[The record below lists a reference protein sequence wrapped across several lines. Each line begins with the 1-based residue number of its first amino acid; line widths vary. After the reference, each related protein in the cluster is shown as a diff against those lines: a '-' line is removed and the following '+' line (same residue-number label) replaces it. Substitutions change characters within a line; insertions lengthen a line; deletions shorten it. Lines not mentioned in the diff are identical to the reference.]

1 MYGSAATRKA
11 NAESGSAAGHTS
23 TSPTTATT
31 SDGKDHAISRQ
42 ILNPGGDKYD
52 EVRFGAPAGA
62 DTRTGDLKQDPSVKR
77 QVLDPSSSSKDESGY
92 GATEFAGHDPAT
104 NPTGAAAVRPEHST
118 AGSALSMKSGILGKP
133 DQHTEERALRSDG
146 ITGQGGLGGA
156 SRDETPNF
164 SRNAA
169 VVGAGAAADAGGA
182 YAATRPHDHTEES
195 THTDRSFP
203 LSGGA
208 IAPHSD
214 NRQTSS
220 TYSSEA
226 PVQQSTTGNA
236 THIPGLN
243 TGTAG
248 GVGAASGEAALAN
261 LGLER
266 HSAIDHSGHSHEFNG
281 DPCETEPAEKTLP
294 HVPGPHATVAANML
308 DPHVPGEFP
317 TEDGLDPHSSHA
329 TGFGHATESA
339 ETSSEH
345 HLGRDAALLGG
356 AGAVGL
362 GAHEASKSHN
372 SSVPQP
378 ASTTTT
384 NAGVRYPSPLGSHE
398 ALADRTVPTQQPTYS
413 PSSHNS
419 PALASSEFPSNSQAE
434 RSSNDHHLGRN
445 AALAGGAGAAGLGA
459 YEATKDRSDPAD
471 LQHSQGA
478 FATRPG
484 TSEPATYQPITQ
496 SQSPQHVAGNPLTGA
511 KEPQQEHH
519 YGRDA
524 ALVGGAGAAG
534 YGAKQ
539 YLDDRHAPSSSSAPA
554 GNDGIVTE
562 PTTGLPM
569 NVGKYGSAT
578 GGTDAN
584 PAIASHYNNP
594 PVGSDVSRTQQP
606 LDQNKEHHYGRD
618 AAIVGGAGAA
628 GAAGYGAYE
637 YSKDRGQTDPTSTGA
652 AQPYS
657 STANTISQP
666 GQATTSS
673 TAYPSSQPA
682 QQQPLAQ
689 DREHHYGRDAALVGG
704 AGAAGAAG
712 YAALQNDRGDTGPA
726 SKTVGPHSSNIA
738 NIVDPRV
745 RPEPE
750 KMKDHTT
757 AGPWQ
762 SDTLN
767 KLDPKVESDPNKADV
782 KAHGYA
788 TGVATQPVGQQQQ
801 QLPADQDKDHH
812 YGRDA
817 AIVGGTGA
825 AAYGATQAYDQH
837 EQEKLAKEQAKEQ
850 EKQAKHDA
858 KVQEKEA
865 KHDAKEQEKQAKHD
879 AKEAEKAHEKE
890 EKKHAKEQEKLDK
903 HHAKEQEKAE
913 EKRLKEQ
920 EKAEEKR
927 LKEQEKAEEKRQKEL
942 EKLQHEKEKEDAKL
956 AAARHNEA
964 EAKHKHNKLHKEAP
978 EERED
983 KGGIIHRIFHHKHY
997 EREGAEGTSRTSGSF
1012 EEGRSS
1018 GGLGSRTGEEGFER
1032 RGVPSSSTAGG
1043 ESGLGKSS
1051 FEQPGLGG
1059 EGDGLVKDSTTG
1071 LPMNVGKYGHGVGG
1085 TDGNEAI
1092 AGHYKQ

>member
-1 MYGSAATRKA
+1 MRLT
-11 NAESGSAAGHTS
+11 
-23 TSPTTATT
+23 
-31 SDGKDHAISRQ
+31 IC
-42 ILNPGGDKYD
+42 
-52 EVRFGAPAGA
+52 
-62 DTRTGDLKQDPSVKR
+62 
-77 QVLDPSSSSKDESGY
+77 
-92 GATEFAGHDPAT
+92 
-104 NPTGAAAVRPEHST
+104 
-118 AGSALSMKSGILGKP
+118 
-133 DQHTEERALRSDG
+133 
-146 ITGQGGLGGA
+146 
-156 SRDETPNF
+156 RDEPPNF

-169 VVGAGAAADAGGA
+169 VMGAGAA
-182 YAATRPHDHTEES
+182 AATRPHDDVEES
-195 THTDRSFP
+195 THADRSFP

-214 NRQTSS
+214 NRPASS

-226 PVQQSTTGNA
+226 PVAQSTSGNA
-236 THIPGLN
+236 SHVPGLN

-248 GVGAASGEAALAN
+248 GVGAASGDAALAN
-261 LGLER
+261 LGLGR

-317 TEDGLDPHSSHA
+317 REDGLDPHSSEAA
-329 TGFGHATESA
+329 TGFGHTTEP
-339 ETSSEH
+339 SEPSGGH
-345 HLGRDAALLGG
+345 RLGRDAALVGG
-356 AGAVGL
+356 AGAAGL
-362 GAHEASKSHN
+362 GAHEALKSHS
-372 SSVPQP
+372 SSVQQP
-378 ASTTTT
+378 APATVTSTA
-384 NAGVRYPSPLGSHE
+384 NRYPSPLGSHE

-413 PSSHNS
+413 PSNQNS
-419 PALASSEFPSNSQAE
+419 PALGSSEFPTNSETE

-445 AALAGGAGAAGLGA
+445 AALAGGAGAAGLEA
-459 YEATKDRSDPAD
+459 YAATRDRNDPAD
-471 LQHSQGA
+471 LQQPQSSSALHPS
-478 FATRPG
+478 
-484 TSEPATYQPITQ
+484 TSGSITSPPIGQ
-496 SQSPQHVAGNPLTGA
+496 SQSPQHVPGNPLTGA
-511 KEPQQEHH
+511 REPQQEHH

-534 YGAKQ
+534 YGANQ
-539 YLDDRHAPSSSSAPA
+539 YLNDRHAPGSSTT
-554 GNDGIVTE
+554 GNDSIVTE

-569 NVGKYGSAT
+569 NVGKHGSAT

-584 PAIASHYNNP
+584 PAIASHYKNA
-594 PVGSDVSRTQQP
+594 PVGSDVSRTQEP

-618 AAIVGGAGAA
+618 AALAGGAGAV
-628 GAAGYGAYE
+628 GYGAYQ
-637 YSKDRGQTDPTSTGA
+637 YSKDRGETDPTSTGA
-652 AQPYS
+652 GQPYS
-657 STANTISQP
+657 ATSNTVSQP
-666 GQATTSS
+666 DQATTGSA
-673 TAYPSSQPA
+673 TYTQSQPT

-689 DREHHYGRDAALVGG
+689 SSDHHYGRNAALAGG

-712 YAALQNDRGDTGPA
+712 YAALHDDREDTGPA
-726 SKTVGPHSSNIA
+726 SKTIGPHKSNIA

-750 KMKDHTT
+750 KMKEHTT

-767 KLDPKVESDPNKADV
+767 KLDPKVESDPNKADI

-801 QLPADQDKDHH
+801 QQLPADQEKDHH

-817 AIVGGTGA
+817 AVVGGTGA

-858 KVQEKEA
+858 K
-865 KHDAKEQEKQAKHD
+865 EQEKQAKHD
-879 AKEAEKAHEKE
+879 AKEQEKQEKHDAKEAEKAQRKE
-890 EKKHAKEQEKLDK
+890 QEKHAKEQEKLDK
-903 HHAKEQEKAE
+903 QHAKEAEKAE

-956 AAARHNEA
+956 AAARHDEA
-964 EAKHKHNKLHKEAP
+964 ENKHKHNKLHKEAP

-983 KGGIIHRIFHHKHY
+983 KGGILHRIFHHKHY

-1018 GGLGSRTGEEGFER
+1018 GGLASSTGEEGFER
-1032 RGVPSSSTAGG
+1032 RGVPLSSTVEG
-1043 ESGLGKSS
+1043 EQGLGKSS

-1071 LPMNVGKYGHGVGG
+1071 LPMNVEKYGQGVGG

-1092 AGHYKQ
+1092 AGHYAK

>member
-1 MYGSAATRKA
+1 M
-11 NAESGSAAGHTS
+11 
-23 TSPTTATT
+23 
-31 SDGKDHAISRQ
+31 
-42 ILNPGGDKYD
+42 
-52 EVRFGAPAGA
+52 
-62 DTRTGDLKQDPSVKR
+62 
-77 QVLDPSSSSKDESGY
+77 
-92 GATEFAGHDPAT
+92 
-104 NPTGAAAVRPEHST
+104 
-118 AGSALSMKSGILGKP
+118 
-133 DQHTEERALRSDG
+133 
-146 ITGQGGLGGA
+146 
-156 SRDETPNF
+156 ET
-164 SRNAA
+164 
-169 VVGAGAAADAGGA
+169 
-182 YAATRPHDHTEES
+182 S

-208 IAPHSD
+208 TAPHSD
-214 NRQTSS
+214 NRPASS

-226 PVQQSTTGNA
+226 PVPQPTSGNSA
-236 THIPGLN
+236 IIPGLN

-248 GVGAASGEAALAN
+248 GVGAESGEAALAN

-266 HSAIDHSGHSHEFNG
+266 HTVDHNGHSHEFSG
-281 DPCETEPAEKTLP
+281 DPCETEPAEKTVP
-294 HVPGPHATVAANML
+294 HIPGPHATVAANML

-317 TEDGLDPHSSHA
+317 REDGLDPHASHDT
-329 TGFGHATESA
+329 TGFGHASEPSES
-339 ETSSEH
+339 SSEH

-356 AGAVGL
+356 AGAAGL
-362 GAHEASKSHN
+362 GVHEASKSH
-372 SSVPQP
+372 SSPVQQP
-378 ASTTTT
+378 ASTATTG
-384 NAGVRYPSPLGSHE
+384 AAARYPSPLGSHE

-419 PALASSEFPSNSQAE
+419 PAVGSSEFPISSEAE

-459 YEATKDRSDPAD
+459 YAATKDHNEPAD
-471 LQHSQGA
+471 LQKSQA
-478 FATRPG
+478 SFATQPG
-484 TSEPATYQPITQ
+484 TSEPATYQPISQ
-496 SQSPQHVAGNPLTGA
+496 SQNPQHVTGNPLTGA
-511 KEPQQEHH
+511 REPQQEHH

-539 YLDDRHAPSSSSAPA
+539 YLNDRHAPTSSSTR
-554 GNDGIVTE
+554 NDGIVTE

-569 NVGKYGSAT
+569 NVGKYGSDT

-584 PAIASHYNNP
+584 PAIASHYNETP
-594 PVGSDVSRTQQP
+594 VSRTQQP

-618 AAIVGGAGAA
+618 AALAGGA
-628 GAAGYGAYE
+628 GAAGYGAYQ
-637 YSKDRGQTDPTSTGA
+637 YSKDREDPTSTGA

-657 STANTISQP
+657 NTANTVSKP

-673 TAYPSSQPA
+673 AAYPQA
-682 QQQPLAQ
+682 QTTQQQPLAQ
-689 DREHHYGRDAALVGG
+689 DGEHHYGRNAALAGG

-712 YAALQNDRGDTGPA
+712 YAALQDDRRDTGPA
-726 SKTVGPHSSNIA
+726 SKTVGPHESNIA

-801 QLPADQDKDHH
+801 QQQVSADQDKDHH

-817 AIVGGTGA
+817 AVVGGTGA

-837 EQEKLAKEQAKEQ
+837 EQEKLAKEQAKGQ
-850 EKQAKHDA
+850 EKQ
-858 KVQEKEA
+858 A

-879 AKEAEKAHEKE
+879 AKEQEKAHKKE
-890 EKKHAKEQEKLDK
+890 EEKHAKEQEKLDK
-903 HHAKEQEKAE
+903 QHVKEQEKAE

-927 LKEQEKAEEKRQKEL
+927 LKEQEKEEEKRQREF

-956 AAARHNEA
+956 AAARQEEA
-964 EAKHKHNKLHKEAP
+964 ENKHKHNKLHKEAP

-983 KGGIIHRIFHHKHY
+983 KGGVFHRIFHHKRY
-997 EREGAEGTSRTSGSF
+997 ESEGAEGTSRTSGSF

-1018 GGLGSRTGEEGFER
+1018 GGLTGEDGLDR
-1032 RGVPSSSTAGG
+1032 RGVPSSSTTAGQTEGG
-1043 ESGLGKSS
+1043 EQGLGKSS
-1051 FEQPGLGG
+1051 FEQPGMGG
-1059 EGDGLVKDSTTG
+1059 EGDGMVKDSTTG
-1071 LPMNVGKYGHGVGG
+1071 LPMNVGKYGYGTGG

-1092 AGHYKQ
+1092 AGHYAK

>member
-1 MYGSAATRKA
+1 MA
-11 NAESGSAAGHTS
+11 H
-23 TSPTTATT
+23 
-31 SDGKDHAISRQ
+31 
-42 ILNPGGDKYD
+42 
-52 EVRFGAPAGA
+52 
-62 DTRTGDLKQDPSVKR
+62 
-77 QVLDPSSSSKDESGY
+77 
-92 GATEFAGHDPAT
+92 
-104 NPTGAAAVRPEHST
+104 
-118 AGSALSMKSGILGKP
+118 LGKLENNLIARYRP
-133 DQHTEERALRSDG
+133 GMRLTFC
-146 ITGQGGLGGA
+146 
-156 SRDETPNF
+156 RDEPPNF

-169 VVGAGAAADAGGA
+169 VVGAGAAAGAGAGGA
-182 YAATRPHDHTEES
+182 YAATRPHDNVEES

-208 IAPHSD
+208 IAPQSY
-214 NRQTSS
+214 NRPASS
-220 TYSSEA
+220 TYSAETPA
-226 PVQQSTTGNA
+226 LQSSSANA
-236 THIPGLN
+236 THVPGSN

-248 GVGAASGEAALAN
+248 GVGAASGDAALAN

-266 HSAIDHSGHSHEFNG
+266 HSVVDHNGHSHEFSG

-308 DPHVPGEFP
+308 DPHIPGEFP
-317 TEDGLDPHSSHA
+317 REDGLDPHSSEA
-329 TGFGHATESA
+329 AAGFGHTTEPFEPSGG
-339 ETSSEH
+339 H
-345 HLGRDAALLGG
+345 HLGRDAALVGG
-356 AGAVGL
+356 AGAAGL
-362 GAHEASKSHN
+362 GAHEALKSH
-372 SSVPQP
+372 SSPVQQP
-378 ASTTTT
+378 APTTATGTT
-384 NAGVRYPSPLGSHE
+384 NRYPSPLGSHE

-413 PSSHNS
+413 PSNQNS
-419 PALASSEFPSNSQAE
+419 PALGSSEFSSDSQKDL
-434 RSSNDHHLGRN
+434 SSNDHHLGRN

-459 YEATKDRSDPAD
+459 YAATRDRSEPAD
-471 LQHSQGA
+471 LQQPQSSSPLH
-478 FATRPG
+478 
-484 TSEPATYQPITQ
+484 PATSDSTNSQPIAQ
-496 SQSPQHVAGNPLTGA
+496 SQSPQHVPGNPLTGA
-511 KEPQQEHH
+511 REPQQEHH

-534 YGAKQ
+534 YGANR
-539 YLDDRHAPSSSSAPA
+539 YLNDRHAPGSSST
-554 GNDGIVTE
+554 GNDGTVTE
-562 PTTGLPM
+562 PTTGLAM
-569 NVGKYGSAT
+569 NVGKHGSAT

-594 PVGSDVSRTQQP
+594 PVGSDVSRAQEP
-606 LDQNKEHHYGRD
+606 LGQNKEHHYGRD
-618 AAIVGGAGAA
+618 AAIAGGA
-628 GAAGYGAYE
+628 GAAGYGAYQ
-637 YSKDRGQTDPTSTGA
+637 YSKDRGETDPTSTGA
-652 AQPYS
+652 AQQYPTS
-657 STANTISQP
+657 SNAVSQP
-666 GQATTSS
+666 GQDTTSS
-673 TAYPSSQPA
+673 TTYPQSQPT

-689 DREHHYGRDAALVGG
+689 DSEHHYGRNAAIAGG

-712 YAALQNDRGDTGPA
+712 YAALHDDRGDTGPA
-726 SKTVGPHSSNIA
+726 SMTIGPHKSNIA

-782 KAHGYA
+782 KVHGYA

-801 QLPADQDKDHH
+801 QPLADQDKDHH

-817 AIVGGTGA
+817 AVVGGTGA

-837 EQEKLAKEQAKEQ
+837 EQEKLAKQQTKEQ

-858 KVQEKEA
+858 KEQEKQA

-879 AKEAEKAHEKE
+879 AKEAEKAQKKE
-890 EKKHAKEQEKLDK
+890 EEKRAKEQEKLDK
-903 HHAKEQEKAE
+903 QHAKEAEKAE

-956 AAARHNEA
+956 AAARHDEA
-964 EAKHKHNKLHKEAP
+964 ENKHKHNKLHKEAP

-983 KGGIIHRIFHHKHY
+983 KGGILHRIFHHKHY

-1018 GGLGSRTGEEGFER
+1018 GGLASSAGEEGFER
-1032 RGVPSSSTAGG
+1032 RGAPASSTTAGQTVGG
-1043 ESGLGKSS
+1043 EQGLGKSS

-1071 LPMNVGKYGHGVGG
+1071 LPMNVGKYGQGVGG

-1092 AGHYKQ
+1092 AGHYTK

>member
-1 MYGSAATRKA
+1 
-11 NAESGSAAGHTS
+11 
-23 TSPTTATT
+23 
-31 SDGKDHAISRQ
+31 
-42 ILNPGGDKYD
+42 
-52 EVRFGAPAGA
+52 
-62 DTRTGDLKQDPSVKR
+62 
-77 QVLDPSSSSKDESGY
+77 
-92 GATEFAGHDPAT
+92 
-104 NPTGAAAVRPEHST
+104 
-118 AGSALSMKSGILGKP
+118 
-133 DQHTEERALRSDG
+133 
-146 ITGQGGLGGA
+146 
-156 SRDETPNF
+156 
-164 SRNAA
+164 
-169 VVGAGAAADAGGA
+169 
-182 YAATRPHDHTEES
+182 
-195 THTDRSFP
+195 
-203 LSGGA
+203 
-208 IAPHSD
+208 
-214 NRQTSS
+214 
-220 TYSSEA
+220 
-226 PVQQSTTGNA
+226 
-236 THIPGLN
+236 
-243 TGTAG
+243 
-248 GVGAASGEAALAN
+248 
-261 LGLER
+261 
-266 HSAIDHSGHSHEFNG
+266 
-281 DPCETEPAEKTLP
+281 
-294 HVPGPHATVAANML
+294 
-308 DPHVPGEFP
+308 
-317 TEDGLDPHSSHA
+317 
-329 TGFGHATESA
+329 
-339 ETSSEH
+339 
-345 HLGRDAALLGG
+345 
-356 AGAVGL
+356 
-362 GAHEASKSHN
+362 
-372 SSVPQP
+372 
-378 ASTTTT
+378 
-384 NAGVRYPSPLGSHE
+384 
-398 ALADRTVPTQQPTYS
+398 
-413 PSSHNS
+413 
-419 PALASSEFPSNSQAE
+419 
-434 RSSNDHHLGRN
+434 
-445 AALAGGAGAAGLGA
+445 
-459 YEATKDRSDPAD
+459 
-471 LQHSQGA
+471 
-478 FATRPG
+478 
-484 TSEPATYQPITQ
+484 
-496 SQSPQHVAGNPLTGA
+496 
-511 KEPQQEHH
+511 
-519 YGRDA
+519 
-524 ALVGGAGAAG
+524 
-534 YGAKQ
+534 
-539 YLDDRHAPSSSSAPA
+539 
-554 GNDGIVTE
+554 
-562 PTTGLPM
+562 M

-594 PVGSDVSRTQQP
+594 PVGSDVSRAQQP
-606 LDQNKEHHYGRD
+606 LDQSKDHYYGRD
-618 AAIVGGAGAA
+618 AALVGGA

-682 QQQPLAQ
+682 QQQPLVQ

-726 SKTVGPHSSNIA
+726 SKTIGPHKSNIA

-750 KMKDHTT
+750 KMKEHTT

-801 QLPADQDKDHH
+801 QLPVEQDKDHH

-858 KVQEKEA
+858 KEQEKQA

-956 AAARHNEA
+956 VAARHDEA

-1018 GGLGSRTGEEGFER
+1018 GGLGSSTREE
-1032 RGVPSSSTAGG
+1032 
-1043 ESGLGKSS
+1043 GLGKSS

>member
-1 MYGSAATRKA
+1 LA
-11 NAESGSAAGHTS
+11 
-23 TSPTTATT
+23 
-31 SDGKDHAISRQ
+31 
-42 ILNPGGDKYD
+42 
-52 EVRFGAPAGA
+52 
-62 DTRTGDLKQDPSVKR
+62 
-77 QVLDPSSSSKDESGY
+77 
-92 GATEFAGHDPAT
+92 
-104 NPTGAAAVRPEHST
+104 
-118 AGSALSMKSGILGKP
+118 
-133 DQHTEERALRSDG
+133 
-146 ITGQGGLGGA
+146 
-156 SRDETPNF
+156 
-164 SRNAA
+164 
-169 VVGAGAAADAGGA
+169 GAGAAAGAGGA
-182 YAATRPHDHTEES
+182 YAATRPHDNVETS

-214 NRQTSS
+214 NRPASS

-226 PVQQSTTGNA
+226 PVPQSTSGTSA
-236 THIPGLN
+236 IIPGLN

-248 GVGAASGEAALAN
+248 GVGAESGEAALAN

-266 HSAIDHSGHSHEFNG
+266 HTVDHNGHSHEFSG

-294 HVPGPHATVAANML
+294 HIPGPHATVAANML

-317 TEDGLDPHSSHA
+317 REDGLDPHASHDA
-329 TGFGHATESA
+329 TGFGHASEPS
-339 ETSSEH
+339 EPSSEH

-356 AGAVGL
+356 AGAAGL
-362 GAHEASKSHN
+362 GVHEASKSH
-372 SSVPQP
+372 SSPVQQP
-378 ASTTTT
+378 ASTATTG
-384 NAGVRYPSPLGSHE
+384 AAARYPSPLGSHE

-413 PSSHNS
+413 PSSQNS
-419 PALASSEFPSNSQAE
+419 PAVGSSEFPATSRAE
-434 RSSNDHHLGRN
+434 RPSNDHHLGRN

-459 YEATKDRSDPAD
+459 YAATRDHNEPAD
-471 LQHSQGA
+471 LQKSQA
-478 FATRPG
+478 SFATQPG
-484 TSEPATYQPITQ
+484 TSEPATYQPISK

-511 KEPQQEHH
+511 REPQQEHH

-534 YGAKQ
+534 YGANQ
-539 YLDDRHAPSSSSAPA
+539 YLNDRHAPGSSSTA
-554 GNDGIVTE
+554 NEGIVTE

-569 NVGKYGSAT
+569 NVGKHGAGT

-584 PAIASHYNNP
+584 PAIASHYNDTP
-594 PVGSDVSRTQQP
+594 VSRTQQP
-606 LDQNKEHHYGRD
+606 LGENKEHHYGRD
-618 AAIVGGAGAA
+618 AALAGGA
-628 GAAGYGAYE
+628 GAAGYGAYQ
-637 YSKDRGQTDPTSTGA
+637 YSKDREDPTSTGT

-657 STANTISQP
+657 NTANTVSQP
-666 GQATTSS
+666 GQATSSS
-673 TAYPSSQPA
+673 TAYPQA
-682 QQQPLAQ
+682 QTTQQQPLAQ
-689 DREHHYGRDAALVGG
+689 DNEHHYGRNAALAGG

-712 YAALQNDRGDTGPA
+712 YAALQNDRADTGPA
-726 SKTVGPHSSNIA
+726 SKTVGPHDSNIA

-788 TGVATQPVGQQQQ
+788 SGVATQPVGQQQQ
-801 QLPADQDKDHH
+801 QRLPTDQDKDHH

-817 AIVGGTGA
+817 AVVGGTGA

-858 KVQEKEA
+858 KEQEKQA

-879 AKEAEKAHEKE
+879 AKEQEKAHKKE
-890 EKKHAKEQEKLDK
+890 EEKHAKEQEKLDK
-903 HHAKEQEKAE
+903 QHAKEQEKAE

-927 LKEQEKAEEKRQKEL
+927 LKEQEKEEEKRQKEF

-956 AAARHNEA
+956 AAARQDEA
-964 EAKHKHNKLHKEAP
+964 ENKHKHNKLHKEAP

-983 KGGIIHRIFHHKHY
+983 KGGVFHRIFHHKRY
-997 EREGAEGTSRTSGSF
+997 EREGAEGNSRTSGSF

-1018 GGLGSRTGEEGFER
+1018 GGLAGEEGLDR
-1032 RGVPSSSTAGG
+1032 RGVPSSSTTAGQTEAG
-1043 ESGLGKSS
+1043 EQGLGKSS
-1051 FEQPGLGG
+1051 FEQPGMGG
-1059 EGDGLVKDSTTG
+1059 EGDGMVKDSTTG
-1071 LPMNVGKYGHGVGG
+1071 LPMNVGKYGYGTGG

-1092 AGHYKQ
+1092 AGHYAK